1 MYLKIDNYTNFEL
14 DINRTNKKEKEPMSR
29 WCEVS
34 LKIENEYFKYKKI
47 NSEILMESDIEYLI
61 KEFDK
66 LLKGKIKEDEYID
79 FIEPDLEFI
88 LRPVKQIYKEETVD
102 IRINL
107 LQNGALSAD
116 FYNLCIGRQEIE
128 QILIYL
134 NEIVPTIKLKKIK
147 KKDINKESYCI
158 ISVKYCDYDGD
169 KTYDYI
175 LEKDV
180 DKANIG
186 DKVLVD
192 RAGNEVLA
200 KIVSKEFCNKDDARY
215 PIDMKKKVIE
225 IVKDDSSI
233 EKKKHPKCPQCGN
246 ELVDIL
252 YGFPMGEMFEQAEMK
267 KIYLGGCVRF
277 EGIEQPQYHCY
288 TCNRNYYKD
297 LKKYIEPKKFLD
309 NIDIPENII
318 DD

>member
-1 MYLKIDNYTNFEL
+1 MHLKIDNYTNFEL
-14 DINRTNKKEKEPMSR
+14 DINRTNKKEKEPMNR

-88 LRPVKQIYKEETVD
+88 LRPVKQIYKEETID

-134 NEIVPTIKLKKIK
+134 NEVVPTIKLKKIK

-158 ISVKYCDYDGD
+158 VSVKYCDYDGD

-180 DKANIG
+180 DKTNIG

-200 KIVSKEFCNKDDARY
+200 KIVSKEFCNKDNARY
-215 PIDMKKKVIE
+215 PIDMTKKVIE

-267 KIYLGGCVRF
+267 KICLGGCVRF

-297 LKKYIEPKKFLD
+297 LKKYIESKRFLD